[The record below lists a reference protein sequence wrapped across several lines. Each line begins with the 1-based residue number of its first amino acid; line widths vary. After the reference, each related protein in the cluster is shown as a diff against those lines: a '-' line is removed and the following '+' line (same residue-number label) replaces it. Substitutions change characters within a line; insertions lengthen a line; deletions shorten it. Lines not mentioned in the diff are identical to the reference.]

1 MQLSTS
7 TLTAPNARKGIVA
20 VLAVTAAAATG
31 VGLAVVTSDGDT
43 SPSALERVTPAV
55 STLPQG
61 NEGKAAPE
69 QQSSSPVADRFH
81 RFQH

>member
-1 MQLSTS
+1 MQLSSS

-20 VLAVTAAAATG
+20 ILAVTAAAATG
-31 VGLAVVTSDGDT
+31 VGLAAVTSDGGT
-43 SPSALERVTPAV
+43 SSSALQRVTPNV

-61 NEGKAAPE
+61 NEGKAGAVP
-69 QQSSSPVADRFH
+69 QSSSPVADRFH

>member
-1 MQLSTS
+1 MQLSS
-7 TLTAPNARKGIVA
+7 SPITAPNARRGIVA
-20 VLAVTAAAATG
+20 ILAVTAAAATG
-31 VGLAVVTSDGDT
+31 VGLAVVTSDGGT

-61 NEGKAAPE
+61 NEGKATPVP
-69 QQSSSPVADRFH
+69 QSSSPVADRFH